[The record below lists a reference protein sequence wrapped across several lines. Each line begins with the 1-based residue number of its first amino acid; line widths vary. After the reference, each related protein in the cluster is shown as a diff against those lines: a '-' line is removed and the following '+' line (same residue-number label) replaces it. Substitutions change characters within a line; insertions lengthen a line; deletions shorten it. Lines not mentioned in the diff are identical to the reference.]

1 MKPVQKQLVSSSVSI
16 CWHQSSGR
24 RKGTLA
30 AFLTGL
36 MGVGFLLCASY
47 SAFAQVQTA
56 RIDGFVHDASGA
68 VIPGAAVTLKDE
80 VTGTESH
87 TTTDQSGF
95 YDLEGIQPKT
105 YTLTVALK
113 GFKTTVQ
120 QHLVV
125 HPDDRLSIP
134 VTLQVATQVQEVEV
148 TASAVQLVTTD
159 TGAKTDV
166 IGAHE
171 IENLSTLSR
180 TAVELISLL
189 PGVVGFST
197 NPSSGFNPLNG
208 TSFGTGVDAFN
219 VNGLRN
225 DMNDVRLD
233 SAHMIDP
240 GCNCGNIVEP
250 DMDMIQEFSVKTS
263 NFEADQGRS
272 AMIMD
277 TVMKSGGSHIHG
289 EAYYYGRNAVLN
301 ANDFSNNLAGVP
313 RPASK
318 FNYPGFNI
326 GGPVRF
332 PHSDFNK
339 RNDKMF
345 FFFATEWQR
354 QLPDPGTLLEVVP
367 TQKMRQGDFTELL
380 QVNTASGQNA
390 CAHGGR
396 AFSMPC
402 QLQDPNTWGSSL
414 ASNILPPNTANIS
427 DPTVSP
433 NGVTPAGM
441 IMLNQF
447 PLPNYSGSNN
457 GVANVDPTG
466 QFNYASRPLVPLNRN
481 LENARIDFNI
491 KDNLRAYIHLARNYD
506 NQFYPWGLWAGQ
518 NSGWTSN
525 VPEPTRTLGIN
536 SGESVV
542 LNIVQVIN
550 PTLTNEV
557 QFNSQALNLPNHYVD
572 PSKISKSALGLKFP
586 GMTFTLPQDPYFAHG
601 QRYTGDIIPQITDAW
616 SYGPA
621 GGGNPGLGRW
631 GEGDVGST
639 VFADKTEFEWLDN
652 LTKVHSTHTMKFGFS
667 ADRTR
672 NDQNGVGTPPEGQL
686 ITQNWGGMGTNNEFG
701 DILTEHFK
709 AFNQLLQDRDGLW
722 RFWNLEWYAQD
733 SWKATHRLT
742 LNFGARWSWMQPWN
756 EVRGF
761 ATTFEPQVYNPSG
774 FSPSNPASFLNG
786 IVTAQSGKIPKSAF
800 PNPIP
805 ILQPRVGFAYDI
817 FGTGK
822 TVVRGGFGTFV
833 TRDQGNVS
841 FYQDT
846 SDPFSFGSSPNAG
859 CGPGQFC
866 GAMDLTQIAT
876 LNPFSSVGNITI
888 QGEDTKDPN
897 QPQTYEWS
905 FMLEQNIGLKTVLQT
920 AYVGNTTRHL
930 FRSVNANALR
940 PGTMLIPGSTD
951 CCANGDTNEPD
962 YVAYKPFGSVNI
974 ASHSDSSN
982 YNSLQVTARRNV
994 ATGLTILAN
1003 YTWSK
1008 TLGYTTSFQGVVDAF
1023 DAHRDYG
1030 YLPWD
1035 RSQLLNFSYIYQMPS
1050 VAARHRWNRFAKG
1063 VLDSWQLSGIT
1074 RYQTGSPL
1082 YPTISSISC
1091 HDTTQEVNPTAF
1103 DANKNECS
1111 NGYFDNG
1118 HSVFSGGSTGWY
1130 GTGDLPL
1137 RPFVNWQGGNPP
1149 KVGGYWVSANSLGLP
1164 GIGKLGTYETPIFR
1178 GPGLWNYD
1186 LTLFKSFPFGENRRV
1201 EFRVAAF
1208 DILNHAN
1215 PQNPDMGTTWEWDMP
1230 ANLQPTTQ
1238 NAYSMGKPKLLN
1250 GNVPSG
1256 FGYVPTAWGH
1266 REVEFAL
1273 KLYF

>member
-1 MKPVQKQLVSSSVSI
+1 M
-16 CWHQSSGR
+16 W
-24 RKGTLA
+24 
-30 AFLTGL
+30 
-36 MGVGFLLCASY
+36 VGFLFGASAT
-47 SAFAQVQTA
+47 AFAQVQTA
-56 RIDGFVHDASGA
+56 RIDGFVRDASGA

-87 TTTDQSGF
+87 TTTDPSGL

-105 YTLTVALK
+105 YTLTVAMK

-120 QHLVV
+120 PHLVV
-125 HPDDRLSIP
+125 HSNDRLSIP
-134 VTLQVATQVQEVEV
+134 VTLEVATQVQEVEV

-166 IGAHE
+166 IGQHE
-171 IENLSTLSR
+171 IENLSTLTR
-180 TAVELISLL
+180 TAVEMLSLL

-197 NPSSGFNPLNG
+197 NPTSGFNPLG
-208 TSFGTGVDAFN
+208 AVGFGPGPEAFN
-219 VNGLRN
+219 INGLRN
-225 DMNDVRLD
+225 DMTDIRLD

-240 GCNCGNIVEP
+240 GCNCGNIIQP
-250 DMDMIQEFSVKTS
+250 NMDMIQEFSVKTS
-263 NFEADQGRS
+263 NVEADQSRS
-272 AMIMD
+272 AVVVD
-277 TVMKSGGSHIHG
+277 TVMKSGGAHVHG
-289 EAYYYGRNAVLN
+289 TAYWYGRNAWFN

-326 GGPVRF
+326 GGPVRL

-345 FFFATEWQR
+345 FFFAVEWQR
-354 QLPDPGTLLEVVP
+354 QLPDPGTLLQVVP
-367 TQKMRQGDFTELL
+367 TARMRKGDFTELL
-380 QVNTASGQNA
+380 GLNGSDGKPLCTPKSGGGYN
-390 CAHGGR
+390 GR
-396 AFSMPC
+396 ALNMPC
-402 QLQDPNTWGSSL
+402 ELQDPNTWGTPL
-414 ASNILPPNTANIS
+414 TSNILPPNTANIADTS
-427 DPTVSP
+427 VSP

-447 PLPNYSGSNN
+447 PLPNYPGSNN
-457 GVANVDPTG
+457 GIANVDPTG
-466 QFNYASRPLVPLNRN
+466 QFNYASRPLVPNNRN
-481 LENARIDFNI
+481 QENIRIDY
-491 KDNLRAYIHLARNYD
+491 NLKENVRTYLHLARNYD
-506 NQFYPWGLWAGQ
+506 HTFFPWGLWSGQ

-525 VPEPTRTLGIN
+525 VPEPTPTLGIN

-542 LNIVQVIN
+542 LNVVHVIN

-557 QFNSQALNLPNHYVD
+557 QFNLQALNYPNHYVN
-572 PSKISKSALGLKFP
+572 PAKISKSALGLKFP

-601 QRYTGDIIPQITDAW
+601 QRYTGDITPQITDSW
-616 SYGPA
+616 SYGPS

-631 GEGDVGST
+631 GEGDVGSV

-652 LTKVHSTHTMKFGFS
+652 LTKVHGTHTMKFGFA

-672 NDQNGVGTPPEGQL
+672 NDQNGVGTPPEGLL
-686 ITQNWGGMGTNNEFG
+686 ITSNWGGYGTNNEFG

-709 AFNQLLQDRDGLW
+709 SFNQLLQDRDGLW
-722 RFWNLEWYAQD
+722 RFWNVEWYAQD
-733 SWKATHRLT
+733 SWKATRRLT
-742 LNFGARWSWMQPWN
+742 LNYGARWSWMQPWN

-761 ATTFEPQVYNPSG
+761 ATTFEPPLYNPAAYSSG
-774 FSPSNPASFLNG
+774 NPASFLNG
-786 IVTAQSGKIPKSAF
+786 IVTAQSGKIPNSAF
-800 PNPIP
+800 PSPIP
-805 ILQPRVGFAYDI
+805 ILQPRVGFALDI

-822 TVVRGGFGTFV
+822 TVLRGGFGTYI

-846 SDPFSFGSSPNAG
+846 SDPFSFASNPNAG

-866 GAMDLTQIAT
+866 GKMDINQIAT

-888 QGEDTKDPN
+888 QAEDTKDPN
-897 QPQTYEWS
+897 QPTTYEWS

-920 AYVGNTTRHL
+920 AYVGNAARHL
-930 FRSVNANALR
+930 YRQSNANAIR

-951 CCANGDTNEPD
+951 CCAKGDSNEPD
-962 YVAYKPFGSVNI
+962 YVPYKPFGSINV
-974 ASHSDSSN
+974 ASHSDTSN

-994 ATGLTILAN
+994 SSGLTILAN

-1008 TLGYTTSFQGVVDAF
+1008 TLGYTTSFQGVVDPF
-1023 DAHRDYG
+1023 DSHRDYG
-1030 YLPWD
+1030 FLPWD
-1035 RSQLLNFSYIYQMPS
+1035 RSQLFNFSYIYQLPT
-1050 VAARHRWNRFAKG
+1050 VAARHRWNRVAKG
-1063 VLDSWQLSGIT
+1063 VLDSWQLSGVT

-1091 HDTTQEVNPTAF
+1091 HDLTQDVNPKAF
-1103 DANKNECS
+1103 NPNFNECS
-1111 NGYFDNG
+1111 SGPGYFDNG
-1118 HSVFSGGSTGWY
+1118 QSVFSGGNGGWY
-1130 GTGDLPL
+1130 GTGDVGL
-1137 RPFVNWQGGNPP
+1137 RPYVNWQGGSSP
-1149 KVGGYWVSANSLGLP
+1149 KVGGYWVSAKSLGLP
-1164 GIGKLGTYETPIFR
+1164 GIGQFGTYETPIFR

-1201 EFRVAAF
+1201 EFRIAAF
-1208 DILNHAN
+1208 DMFNHAN
-1215 PQNPDMGTTWEWDMP
+1215 PQNPDMGTSWEWDLP
-1230 ANLQPTTQ
+1230 ANLPKTTP
-1238 NAYSMGKPKLLN
+1238 NAFSLGKPKLLN

-1266 REVEFAL
+1266 REMEVAI